1 VGTHY
6 LELLQFYA
14 AEVYETTLR
23 LQAQDQFLQHLRVP
37 VRLVACD
44 CGVGY
49 GPSSASLVPKQPALT
64 ADAEKLVSKIRSC
77 GYLSQTRPPDESLYK
92 INSLL
97 AQISQV
103 SLK

>member
-1 VGTHY
+1 MV
-6 LELLQFYA
+6 LLRFCA
-14 AEVYETTLR
+14 AEGCETTLR
-23 LQAQDQFLQHLRVP
+23 LQVQDLSLKRLRVP
-37 VRLVACD
+37 VSLLACD